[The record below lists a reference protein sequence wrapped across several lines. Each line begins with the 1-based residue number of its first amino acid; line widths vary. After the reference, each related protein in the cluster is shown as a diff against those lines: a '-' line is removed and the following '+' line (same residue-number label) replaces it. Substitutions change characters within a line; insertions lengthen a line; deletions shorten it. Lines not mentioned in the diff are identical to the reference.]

1 MMLSAITD
9 PAGAQERRKRKL
21 KRREYH
27 NKVDRDTIVN
37 SDFMHIFQGPD
48 YLWHMD
54 GYDKLK
60 PFGFAIHGCIDG
72 FVDRVSHFINFA
84 CDYRYSRRILWLH
97 VGPSNNDPYI
107 IAGYYLE
114 CVETV
119 QGAYINI
126 CILCVYD
133 LLCTHNTYR
142 VPNNFKI

>member
-1 MMLSAITD
+1 M
-9 PAGAQERRKRKL
+9 

-60 PFGFAIHGCIDG
+60 PFGFAMHGGCTEDASMGLLIEYRI
-72 FVDRVSHFINFA
+72 FLNFA
-84 CDYRYSRRILWLH
+84 CDYRYSRCILWLH

-126 CILCVYD
+126 CILYVYD
-133 LLCTHNTYR
+133 LLRTHNTYR